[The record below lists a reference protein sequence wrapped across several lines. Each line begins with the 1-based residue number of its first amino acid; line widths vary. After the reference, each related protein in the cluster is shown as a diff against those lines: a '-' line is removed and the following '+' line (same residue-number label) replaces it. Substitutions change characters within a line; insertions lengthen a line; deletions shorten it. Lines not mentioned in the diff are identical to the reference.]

1 MGLKFFVGT
10 VFSIKSFKVKMFE
23 LRWWITLFVI
33 PQIDRKYSCRDG
45 EVQAGVEFPWLEVFQ
60 AEECDKEGLSSSSL
74 VVR

>member
-1 MGLKFFVGT
+1 MML
-10 VFSIKSFKVKMFE
+10 E

-33 PQIDRKYSCRDG
+33 PQIDREYPCGDG

-60 AEECDKEGLSSSSL
+60 AEECDKKGLSSSSL